1 MTYDF
6 PTLALLFSGASIA
19 GFFGALLGIGGG
31 LFIVPMLALLLHLP
45 MKVAVAASIVS
56 VIATSNAG
64 GSKYVEQK
72 ISNVRLAMFLEVSTT
87 VGALAGSILALYLQ
101 EWLMLLIFA
110 ALLVNMAY
118 NALATR
124 KLDDQRIAS
133 GEFATA
139 PQDRISKWLD
149 LRGDYYDHAAARE
162 VHYVVTGSGIGSVIS
177 LFAGV
182 ASGLLGVGGG
192 VLKVAGMNRYMNIPL
207 KVAVGTSKL
216 MIGITAAVSAT
227 LFFAAGAIQFA
238 IVGPVALG
246 TTFGATVGTMVMNR
260 LNTVTLK
267 RILVVL
273 MVYMA
278 YSMVAKA
285 LQMRFD
291 ILLPVLN

>member
-1 MTYDF
+1 MNYDL
-6 PTLALLFSGASIA
+6 PTLSLLFTGASIA

-31 LFIVPMLALLLHLP
+31 LFIVPMLALILHLP
-45 MKVAVAASIVS
+45 MKTAVAASIVA

-72 ISNVRLAMFLEVSTT
+72 ISNVRLAMFLEVFTT
-87 VGALAGSILALYLQ
+87 VGALAGSVLALYLQ

-110 ALLVNMAY
+110 LLLINMAY

-133 GEFATA
+133 GEFANA
-139 PQDRISKWLD
+139 EQCSLSKRLD
-149 LRGDYYDHAAARE
+149 LRGDYHDQAANRD
-162 VHYVVTGSGIGSVIS
+162 VHYVVNGLAIGSGISV
-177 LFAGV
+177 LAGM

-192 VLKVAGMNRYMNIPL
+192 VLKVSAMNRYMNIPL

-238 IVGPVALG
+238 IAGPVALG

-260 LNTVTLK
+260 LNNATLK

-273 MVYMA
+273 MLYMA

-285 LQMRFD
+285 LLMRFD
-291 ILLPVLN
+291 IALPVPR